1 VTRSSFSDVRDRARE
16 EYEKTK
22 TDAEIAKEEAV
33 RRVQRISGRKTLKQA
48 AQAAKSA
55 GSNRSVAAGRG
66 GPGDT
71 PAGEEPEPRD
81 IFKFAQENATASAPV
96 DATFAPTTAPEQ
108 TGMLAMAG
116 GSMDSG
122 EDLGAGLEALAVG
135 DADSDST
142 TLGMV
147 GISPMMGGGESS
159 EGSPLDVD
167 DQFGATGGMF

>member
-1 VTRSSFSDVRDRARE
+1 MARRSLSDVRDRARE
-16 EYEKTK
+16 EVEKTR
-22 TDAEIAKEEAV
+22 TDAEIAKDEAIRKV
-33 RRVQRISGRKTLKQA
+33 RRVSGRKTLKQA
-48 AQAAKSA
+48 VKAATSA
-55 GSNRSVAAGRG
+55 GGDGSVAAGRG

-122 EDLGAGLEALAVG
+122 EDVGAGLEALAVG
-135 DADSDST
+135 EADSAS
-142 TLGMV
+142 LGMV
-147 GISPMMGGGESS
+147 GVSPMMAGGESYD
-159 EGSPLDVD
+159 GSPLDVD
-167 DQFGATGGMF
+167 DQFGATGGMY